1 MKRTLAT
8 TLLGVLIALSTNA
21 KTLITMCDCKG
32 QPTSCNSGV
41 PIVFPKEDGITIKS
55 DTLLSDAE
63 IVIRDQF
70 GNVIHHSVEN
80 IGPMETTIFVPEDDG
95 FNKKATIDLYYDRR
109 RFCGNF
115 NE

>member
-1 MKRTLAT
+1 MKTTLTT

-32 QPTSCNSGV
+32 QPKSGNSST
-41 PIVFPKEDGITIKS
+41 PIVTSEGEEITIKS
-55 DTLLSDAE
+55 DTLLYNAE

-80 IGPMETTIFVPEDDG
+80 IGPMETVIFVPEDDG

>member
-1 MKRTLAT
+1 MKKKLITLLVRSFELSIEAQSTVKLHDLGRTTLAHNNI
-8 TLLGVLIALSTNA
+8 V
-21 KTLITMCDCKG
+21 
-32 QPTSCNSGV
+32 PTVTSY
-41 PIVFPKEDGITIKS
+41 EDEITIKS
-55 DTLLSDAE
+55 DTLLNDAE